1 MSSPKPR
8 SVAAILAAWLCLT
21 PALARAAAEPL
32 AGPAPRAIIEET
44 VEEVLGIL
52 RDSVRSNAQRR
63 TELEALALERF
74 DFRTMSRLVLAKY
87 WKRFDA
93 EQRREFVEEFRI
105 FLANDYG
112 SRLER
117 YEQEDVVVLGE
128 RQEPRGDVTV
138 QTKIVGGEND
148 GALVDYRMRNRK
160 GEWRIIDVVIE
171 GISLVANF
179 RDQFREVMSRD
190 GPDRLLEKL
199 REKNAAA
206 VAAPAGG

>member
-1 MSSPKPR
+1 MSDPR
-8 SVAAILAAWLCLT
+8 PRRFAAICATWLFLLPGLAS
-21 PALARAAAEPL
+21 AAAEPL

-52 RDSVRSNAQRR
+52 RDTARTNTQRR
-63 TELEALALERF
+63 TELEAMALERF

-87 WKRFDA
+87 WKRFSP
-93 EQRREFVEEFRI
+93 EQQSEFVEEFRT

-179 RDQFREVMSRD
+179 RDQFREVMSSG

-206 VAAPAGG
+206 VAAPAEG

>member
-1 MSSPKPR
+1 MSSPKLR
-8 SVAAILAAWLCLT
+8 SVATILAAWLCLV
-21 PALARAAAEPL
+21 PGLASAAAEPL

-52 RDSVRSNAQRR
+52 RDSARSDAQRR
-63 TELEALALERF
+63 SELEALALERF

-93 EQRREFVEEFRI
+93 EQQREFVEEFRT

-179 RDQFREVMSRD
+179 RDQFREVMSSD

-206 VAAPAGG
+206 VAAPAEG